1 MQYADYTIHPW
12 AQKVP
17 EMSPRDYAELKAW
30 IKSIGQQHPIITH
43 KGAIADGRNRLKA
56 CLELGIEPRFE
67 EYTGTLPI
75 EQYILSTNIRRNL
88 TKLQREQMM
97 ADFAPAIL
105 PQIDEEM
112 EHRRQEGMAKANQLP
127 GKAGGG
133 KSEVRE
139 DSRGLGQTWEEG
151 HPGTAAI
158 CERTGATSWQARN
171 LRQIHNDAPELL
183 SEVAARGGLTETAK
197 EARKRKMA
205 RKAAAK
211 AKQKVKTNGSLSVN
225 NIRALTREE
234 VDPELADKPFEF
246 AAKYGFVASHTK
258 EQIEADKEKAAFSKW
273 VNAIKGLKAPLKEL
287 LAVGSFK
294 QSNVESWIKRA
305 SDPAKFPL
313 RYAEMYEMVSLIKQ
327 AGDSVSELFE
337 WLPTQ
342 KPQS

>member
-1 MQYADYTIHPW
+1 MQYTDYTIHPW

-30 IKSIGQQHPIITH
+30 IKSIGQQHPIITC

-97 ADFAPAIL
+97 ADFAPAII

-112 EHRRQEGMAKANQLP
+112 EKRQTVGLRKGEVVSVRAN
-127 GKAGGG
+127 
-133 KSEVRE
+133 
-139 DSRGLGQTWEEG
+139 SRARGQTWEEG

-158 CERTGATSWQARN
+158 CERTGASSWQARN

-197 EARKRKMA
+197 EARKRKAA

-211 AKQKVKTNGSLSVN
+211 AKQKVKINGSSADNVPSLQAT
-225 NIRALTREE
+225 ALTREE

-246 AAKYGFVASHTK
+246 LSKYGFVTSRTK
-258 EQIEADKEKAAFSKW
+258 EQVEADKEKTAFSQW
-273 VNAIKGLKAPLKEL
+273 LAAIKGLRSHLKEL

-294 QSNVESWIKRA
+294 QSHIESWIKRT
-305 SDPAKFPL
+305 SDPAKFAV